1 MTNMERREAMRGMS
15 IALIGGIFW
24 GLAGVFGQFLF
35 EYKGTNARWLVSVRL
50 VIAGILLL
58 SIVFRLAA
66 VFRLTIPLLYALVVP
81 TLLSD
86 WYYAHYTLANVIW
99 YVLLAVTVLS
109 WVYSLVRKI
118 SAIMERRRR
127 EKEKEEILIQRV
139 REAGRNG
146 GGIVHIDDLR
156 D

>member
-1 MTNMERREAMRGMS
+1 MLYAY
-15 IALIGGIFW
+15 IFL
-24 GLAGVFGQFLF
+24 G
-35 EYKGTNARWLVSVRL
+35 
-50 VIAGILLL
+50 AGILIL
-58 SIVFRLAA
+58 SILFRLTA

-99 YVLLAVTVLS
+99 YILLAVTVLS

-146 GGIVHIDDLR
+146 GGIVHIDDLPDQPR
-156 D
+156 PISSRTRRSTILLSTTRHSISQIRSPRYFNTL

>member
-1 MTNMERREAMRGMS
+1 MMYFM
-15 IALIGGIFW
+15 
-24 GLAGVFGQFLF
+24 FG
-35 EYKGTNARWLVSVRL
+35 
-50 VIAGILLL
+50 AGILLL

-81 TLLSD
+81 TLFSD
-86 WYYAHYTLANVIW
+86 WYYSHYTLANVIW
-99 YVLLAVTVLS
+99 YVLLALTLLS

>member
-1 MTNMERREAMRGMS
+1 MLYAY
-15 IALIGGIFW
+15 IFL
-24 GLAGVFGQFLF
+24 G
-35 EYKGTNARWLVSVRL
+35 
-50 VIAGILLL
+50 AGILIL
-58 SIVFRLAA
+58 SILFRLAA

-81 TLLSD
+81 TLLSE

-118 SAIMERRRR
+118 SAMVEQRRH
-127 EKEKEEILIQRV
+127 EKAKEEILIQRV

-146 GGIVHIDDLR
+146 GGLVRVDDLQ

>member
-1 MTNMERREAMRGMS
+1 MLYAY
-15 IALIGGIFW
+15 IFL
-24 GLAGVFGQFLF
+24 G
-35 EYKGTNARWLVSVRL
+35 
-50 VIAGILLL
+50 AGILIL
-58 SIVFRLAA
+58 SILFRLAA

-86 WYYAHYTLANVIW
+86 WYYAHYTLAN
-99 YVLLAVTVLS
+99 AVTVLS

-146 GGIVHIDDLR
+146 GGIVHIDDLQ

>member
-1 MTNMERREAMRGMS
+1 MLYAY
-15 IALIGGIFW
+15 IFL
-24 GLAGVFGQFLF
+24 G
-35 EYKGTNARWLVSVRL
+35 
-50 VIAGILLL
+50 AGILIL
-58 SIVFRLAA
+58 SILFRLAA

-86 WYYAHYTLANVIW
+86 
-99 YVLLAVTVLS
+99 YVLLAVTALS

-146 GGIVHIDDLR
+146 GGIVHIDDLQ

>member
-1 MTNMERREAMRGMS
+1 MLYAY
-15 IALIGGIFW
+15 IFL
-24 GLAGVFGQFLF
+24 G
-35 EYKGTNARWLVSVRL
+35 
-50 VIAGILLL
+50 AGILIL
-58 SIVFRLAA
+58 SILFRLAA
-66 VFRLTIPLLYALVVP
+66 VFRLTIPLLYA
-81 TLLSD
+81 LLSD

-99 YVLLAVTVLS
+99 YVLLAVTALS

-146 GGIVHIDDLR
+146 GGIVHIDDLQ